1 MIAAIPLWLRIVGPL
16 AMIAAML
23 GFTYSK
29 GRAAGAASVQAK
41 YAKAADKALA
51 AMRRG
56 QARIDDL
63 DRSYASTAA
72 TQQSEARTIY
82 HETLRIIDRVPYR
95 AVCVDLD
102 GGRLLDRAADNANRA
117 LAGEPAPGAR

>member
-1 MIAAIPLWLRIVGPL
+1 MIAAIPLWLRIAGPL
-16 AMIAAML
+16 ALIAAVL
-23 GFTYSK
+23 GFTYAK

-51 AMRRG
+51 AMKRG

-63 DRSYASTAA
+63 DRAYAATSA

-82 HETLRIIDRVPYR
+82 HETLRIIDRAPYR
-95 AVCVDLD
+95 AVCVDRD
-102 GGRLLDRAADNANRA
+102 GVGLLDRAADNANRP
-117 LAGEPAPGAR
+117 LAGFTPSGAP